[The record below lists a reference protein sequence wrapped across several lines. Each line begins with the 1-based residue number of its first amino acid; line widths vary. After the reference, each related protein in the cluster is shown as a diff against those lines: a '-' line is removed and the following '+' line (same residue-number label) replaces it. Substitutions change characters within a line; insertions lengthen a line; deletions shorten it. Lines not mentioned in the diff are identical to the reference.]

1 MASDEGRLLRI
12 EEVEVMTGLA
22 KSTIYRL
29 VKEGS
34 FPPPVRV
41 GKRAVRWK
49 EWEVR
54 EWIRSRPPATG
65 DTPPEE
71 PEGSS

>member
-1 MASDEGRLLRI
+1 MATDEGRLLRI
-12 EEVEVMTGLA
+12 EEVEEITGLSH
-22 KSTIYRL
+22 STIYRK
-29 VKEGS
+29 VKEGT

-41 GKRAVRWK
+41 GKRAVRWR

-54 EWIRSRPPATG
+54 EWVRSRPPATG

-71 PEGSS
+71 PGSSS

>member
-1 MASDEGRLLRI
+1 MAPDEGRLLRI

-34 FPPPVRV
+34 FPRPVRV
-41 GKRAVRWK
+41 GKRAVRWR

-65 DTPPEE
+65 DTPPEG
-71 PEGSS
+71 PGSSS